1 MLKQKGP
8 SKTSKIYPK
17 DDLGDD
23 LKEMPDIPEHEV
35 VEALID
41 RIRDISP
48 KNDKAK

>member
-1 MLKQKGP
+1 MQKNDL
-8 SKTSKIYPK
+8 SKTPKSDPK
-17 DDLGDD
+17 DDLEDN
-23 LKEMPDIPEHEV
+23 LKEMPEIPEHEV

>member
-1 MLKQKGP
+1 MKKQKAP
-8 SKTSKIYPK
+8 SKTPKSDPK
-17 DDLGDD
+17 DDLEDN